1 MQMMQIW
8 DHSFKNLES
17 AGKVLIDA
25 GVLRL
30 CDLEAFIKNSRNP
43 KIKWVAV
50 GLNSYSTLKHLLA
63 SAKSGTVGLL
73 LRKWCFIW
81 SFYFACISNVHGTLV
96 SNLIYFGCTSTGP
109 KGLHLSGCVE
119 GIHMDKRGGPHSSNM
134 LVPHVN
140 DHLGV

>member
-50 GLNSYSTLKHLLA
+50 GLNSYSTLKHLVA
-63 SAKSGTVGLL
+63 SAKSGTIGLL
-73 LRKWCFIW
+73 LRK
-81 SFYFACISNVHGTLV
+81 
-96 SNLIYFGCTSTGP
+96 
-109 KGLHLSGCVE
+109 
-119 GIHMDKRGGPHSSNM
+119 
-134 LVPHVN
+134 
-140 DHLGV
+140 